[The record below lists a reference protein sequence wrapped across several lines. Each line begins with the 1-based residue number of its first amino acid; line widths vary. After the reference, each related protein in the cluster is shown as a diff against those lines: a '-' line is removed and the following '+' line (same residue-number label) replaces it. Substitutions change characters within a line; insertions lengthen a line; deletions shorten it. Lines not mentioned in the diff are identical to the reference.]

1 MLGTEKIENGFEQ
14 KILKRKK
21 NREIDEILLGVDEN
35 QLQFYKKNE
44 GYIREFKLRE
54 TSTFKSQI

>member
-1 MLGTEKIENGFEQ
+1 MLGTEKIENGYEQ

-44 GYIREFKLRE
+44 G
-54 TSTFKSQI
+54 